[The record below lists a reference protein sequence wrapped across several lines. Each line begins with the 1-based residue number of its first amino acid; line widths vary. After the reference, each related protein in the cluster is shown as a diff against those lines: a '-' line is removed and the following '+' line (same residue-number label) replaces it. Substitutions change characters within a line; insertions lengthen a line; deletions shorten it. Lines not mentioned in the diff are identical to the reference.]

1 VRHVRRAAVLAGFV
15 LGAASVT
22 AVRADLVDAA
32 RRDDR
37 HAALAELERG
47 ADVNLRSADGTT
59 ALHWAA
65 YNDDVELV
73 ARLLKAGADPNV
85 ANDYGSTPLGEAA
98 VAANTAVIKTLL
110 DAGADANAVGK
121 DGETPL
127 MVVARSSNVEAARL
141 LIEQGADVNAKEA
154 WREQTA
160 LIWAAAQ
167 KQPAMIKLLL
177 EHGADPNARSKPND
191 WDSQVS
197 GEKRRQYRP
206 FGGLTALMYAAR
218 EGCADCARA
227 LVEGAADIDL
237 PGSRGITPLIMALEN
252 LNFDTA
258 AYLLD
263 AGAAIDVWDWWGRTP
278 LYMAVDLNT
287 LPRGGR
293 PDRLSTD
300 ATPAITLVERILERG
315 ANPNSQLKLL
325 PPYRERGA
333 DRGCDALLVTGATP
347 LLRAAKT
354 FDTASMKL
362 LIAHGAR
369 LDLPNA
375 SGVTPVM
382 AAAGYGS
389 LECDIRGYGPGI
401 PNYLTSDVEQKS
413 IAALQVLVDAGAD
426 VNAVTTGG
434 ARGKGPGQTALF
446 GAAFWGWNDVVAFLV
461 EHGAKI
467 DATDAAGRTTVDAA
481 TGRAGGHERGASIQV
496 FKDTAELLDK
506 LCAEQT
512 GCELPK
518 NAS

>member
-1 VRHVRRAAVLAGFV
+1 VRSTSKAFIASLA
-15 LGAASVT
+15 LAASGVAWSGT
-22 AVRADLVDAA
+22 LVDAA

-37 HAALAELERG
+37 AAALAELERG
-47 ADVNLRSADGTT
+47 ADAKDRSADGTT
-59 ALHWAA
+59 ALHWAI
-65 YNDDVELV
+65 YHDDVELV
-73 ARLLKAGADPNV
+73 TRLLKAGAEPNM
-85 ANDYGSTPLGEAA
+85 ANNYGATPLGEAA
-98 VAANTAVIKTLL
+98 VVANTAVIKALL
-110 DAGADANAVGK
+110 DAGADVNGVGK

-127 MVVARSSNVEAARL
+127 MVLARSSNVEAARL
-141 LIEQGADVNAKEA
+141 LLERGADVNAKEA

-167 KQPAMIKLLL
+167 KQPAMVKVLL
-177 EHGADPNARSKPND
+177 EHGAEPNARSKVND

-227 LVEGAADIDL
+227 LVEGGADIDL
-237 PGSRGITPLIMALEN
+237 AGSRGITPLIMALEN
-252 LNFDTA
+252 MHFDTA
-258 AYLLD
+258 AYLLE
-263 AGAAIDVWDWWGRTP
+263 AGAAVDVWDWWGRTP

-293 PDRLSTD
+293 PDRYSTD
-300 ATPAITLVERILERG
+300 ATPAIALVERILERG

-333 DRGCDALLVTGATP
+333 DRGCDSLLVTGATP

-354 FDTASMKL
+354 FDTAAMKV

-375 SGVTPVM
+375 SGVTPLM

-401 PNYLTSDVEQKS
+401 PHYLTSDVEQKS
-413 IAALQVLVDAGAD
+413 VAALEVLVAAGAD

-434 ARGKGPGQTALF
+434 TRGKGPGQTALF
-446 GAAFWGWNDVVAFLV
+446 GAAFWGWNDVVAFLAK
-461 EHGAKI
+461 HGAKI
-467 DATDAAGRTTVDAA
+467 DAKDAEGRTAIDAAM
-481 TGRAGGHERGASIQV
+481 GRAGGHERGASIQM
-496 FKDTAELLDK
+496 FKDTAELLEK
-506 LCAEQT
+506 LCAEQA
-512 GCELPK
+512 GCALP
-518 NAS
+518 NGAS

>member
-1 VRHVRRAAVLAGFV
+1 
-15 LGAASVT
+15 
-22 AVRADLVDAA
+22 
-32 RRDDR
+32 
-37 HAALAELERG
+37 
-47 ADVNLRSADGTT
+47 
-59 ALHWAA
+59 
-65 YNDDVELV
+65 
-73 ARLLKAGADPNV
+73 
-85 ANDYGSTPLGEAA
+85 
-98 VAANTAVIKTLL
+98 
-110 DAGADANAVGK
+110 
-121 DGETPL
+121 
-127 MVVARSSNVEAARL
+127 L
-141 LIEQGADVNAKEA
+141 LIEHGAEVDA
-154 WREQTA
+154 RELWKDQTA
-160 LIWAAAQ
+160 LMWASAQ
-167 KQPAMIKLLL
+167 KQPEMIALLL
-177 EHGADPNARSKPND
+177 EHGADTTARSKTHN
-191 WDSQVS
+191 W
-197 GEKRRQYRP
+197 KRQITAEPRAKHLP
-206 FGGLTALMYAAR
+206 TGGLTPLLFAAR
-218 EGCADCARA
+218 EGCVECART
-227 LVEGAADIDL
+227 LVAAGADIDL
-237 PGSRGITPLIMALEN
+237 PDPDAVTPLLTAL
-252 LNFDTA
+252 LNAHFDTA
-258 AYLLD
+258 RFLVES
-263 AGAAIDVWDWWGRTP
+263 GANIDKWDWWGRTP

-413 IAALQVLVDAGAD
+413 VAALQLLVNAGAD
-426 VNAVTTGG
+426 VNIVTTGG

-446 GAAFWGWNDVVAFLV
+446 GAAFWGWSDVVAFLAK
-461 EHGAKI
+461 HGAKV
-467 DATDAAGRTTVDAA
+467 DATDTQGRTAVDAA
-481 TGRAGGHERGASIQV
+481 MGRAGGHERGASIQV

-506 LCAEQT
+506 LCAEQP

-518 NAS
+518 SAS